1 MSDPWQRTPI
11 ATAPLS
17 AVLLARDAGPDL
29 EEVVTAWAA
38 QLDALQRPYEL
49 ILVNDSGAADLPA
62 RADALAGRLPA
73 LRVVHHPEPRG
84 PGAALRT
91 GVEAARHPLLFYT
104 TCDRQYRP
112 EDLARLLDAIDR
124 VDLVTGCRSS
134 RPTPL
139 WARLTGAAYRAFVR
153 VLFGLSLPPPV
164 CWLGRAGWGRRR
176 LARWLFGVHAHD
188 PECAFRLFRRSVF
201 RRIPIQSDGD
211 FAQIEILA
219 KANFLGHLMDEV
231 AVEHRPLAPG
241 ARPPAGPAPRFW
253 REVRRVLTAA
263 DFGPATLPPEEAA
276 AVEPPAP
283 VVDEPPAAAV
293 AGPPAPETPAA
304 VEPPAPAPPAADV
317 GP

>member
-17 AVLLARDAGPDL
+17 AVLVARDAGPDL
-29 EEVVTAWAA
+29 EEVVTAWAS
-38 QLDALQRPYEL
+38 QFDALQRPYEL

-73 LRVVHHPEPRG
+73 LRAVHHDGPRG
-84 PGAALRT
+84 LGAALRT
-91 GVEAARHPLLFYT
+91 GVAAARHPLLFYT

-112 EDLARLLDAIDR
+112 EDLTRLLDAIDR

-134 RPTPL
+134 RPAPL
-139 WARLTGAAYRAFVR
+139 WARWLGAAYRGCVR

-176 LARWLFGVHAHD
+176 LARWLFGVHVHD

-201 RRIPIQSDGD
+201 RRIPIQTDGD

-219 KANFLGHLMDEV
+219 KANFLGHLLDEV
-231 AVEHRPLAPG
+231 AVTHRPLAPG
-241 ARPPAGPAPRFW
+241 APPPAGPAPRFW
-253 REVRRVLTAA
+253 RDVRRLLTAA
-263 DFGPATLPPEEAA
+263 DFGPATLPPEESAA
-276 AVEPPAP
+276 AEPPAP
-283 VVDEPPAAAV
+283 AAAEPPA
-293 AGPPAPETPAA
+293 PQTPAA
-304 VEPPAPAPPAADV
+304 AEPPVAAEPPAPPAADV